1 MNHYKTHYVKLS
13 DLGKIVTG
21 KTPPTNDESFYD
33 GDYPFITPTDIKT
46 FDIKYIANTDRS
58 LSKKGALYQK
68 RCILPEKSICFV
80 CIGSTIG
87 KMCMTD
93 QLSFSNQQIN
103 TIIPNDRVDPEYL
116 FYLLKYIRTYFQ
128 SIGGGTGSGK
138 SIINKTVF
146 SNSRVEF
153 ISDTNI
159 QKRIARLLSQY
170 DSMIDTNNKR
180 IKLLEQMAENLYK
193 EWFVR
198 FRFPGYKK
206 AEFESGIPKGW
217 DIVRMN
223 NFCYVTDGTHD
234 TPAPTIDGVP
244 LVTGKSLKEGFVD
257 FSETYNISIKD
268 HKQIK
273 KRSGLKDGDILF
285 SNIGTVGSTCVV
297 DYDREFSVKNV
308 IIFKLD
314 SIEKTVYLYLW
325 LNSKPMQDI
334 FSMQTNGSSQ
344 QFVGLTFMRKYKVM
358 APQQNVLEKF
368 CSLVNPIF
376 EERKILHRENEYLMK
391 QRDLLL
397 PRLMSGKLEV

>member
-1 MNHYKTHYVKLS
+1 MKYKRLSECAEYRQERTRQIDFETYISTENMLPNKSGISVAESLPDTKTTSKYLPNDILLSNIRPYFKKIWLSNREGGCSNDVLVVTAKSDYLPEYLYYVLS
-13 DLGKIVTG
+13 DNNFFNYDTVTSKG
-21 KTPPTNDESFYD
+21 TKMPRGTPKAIMKYLVPDV
-33 GDYPFITPTDIKT
+33 DIE
-46 FDIKYIANTDRS
+46 
-58 LSKKGALYQK
+58 YQK
-68 RCILPEKSICFV
+68 RIISILS
-80 CIGSTIG
+80 
-87 KMCMTD
+87 
-93 QLSFSNQQIN
+93 
-103 TIIPNDRVDPEYL
+103 
-116 FYLLKYIRTYFQ
+116 KYDNLI
-128 SIGGGTGSGK
+128 
-138 SIINKTVF
+138 
-146 SNSRVEF
+146 E
-153 ISDTNI
+153 
-159 QKRIARLLSQY
+159 A
-170 DSMIDTNNKR
+170 NNKR
-180 IKLLEQMAENLYK
+180 IKILERMAEELYK

-198 FRFPGYKK
+198 FRFPGYETT
-206 AEFESGIPKGW
+206 EFENGIPKGW

-314 SIEKTVYLYLW
+314 AIEKTVYLYLW

-358 APQQNVLEKF
+358 VPQQNVLEKF